1 MILQHSAMN
10 FQNVRFLGKHD
21 NFSKIQCARFKGVER
36 VHFID
41 KKDFDGTLLSQVEG
55 AYNFVLEHI
64 NLGVEIKG
72 LYRKEQYELPEAIIR
87 ELILNAV
94 IHRNYMMS
102 SCVQVAVYDDR
113 VEISSP
119 GSLFG
124 TLTLQEALSGRSSIR
139 NKVIAGVCEKLGVV
153 EGWGT
158 GLKRIIDVCHEMNIR
173 EPEFLEIGNLLR
185 VNLFRPTYKAETS
198 TVEESRESALESDG
212 LPCKCT
218 VNVPEIALKTY
229 SALKENPRAT
239 SAELAEILGIALP
252 TVKNHISILKKC
264 GSIERVGSDKSGY
277 WKITENGES

>member
-1 MILQHSAMN
+1 M
-10 FQNVRFLGKHD
+10 
-21 NFSKIQCARFKGVER
+21 
-36 VHFID
+36 
-41 KKDFDGTLLSQVEG
+41 
-55 AYNFVLEHI
+55 
-64 NLGVEIKG
+64 
-72 LYRKEQYELPEAIIR
+72 
-87 ELILNAV
+87 NAV

-139 NKVIAGVCEKLGVV
+139 NKVIAGVCEKLGIV

-173 EPEFLEIGNLLR
+173 EPEFLEIGDLLR
-185 VNLFRPTYKAETS
+185 VNLFRPTYKAETN
-198 TVEESRESALESDG
+198 TVEESRESALESDE

-218 VNVPEIALKTY
+218 VNVSEIALKTY

-239 SAELAEILGIALP
+239 SAELAEILGIALR

-277 WKITENGES
+277 WKITETVES